1 MYGEKA
7 NPAGVP
13 KSGLILP
20 FPSKHEERQV
30 REPAN
35 REQKEGWD
43 GLCQGLFVFPYIQ
56 KVGEMQRMYV
66 SANQCCLLNGDRRCS
81 LVRCLVLSF
90 VRS

>member
-7 NPAGVP
+7 NPAEVP

-66 SANQCCLLNGDRRCS
+66 SANQCCLLNGDRKCS